1 MFTFFKIKSMKYV
14 HILIFVIAGAFFMF
28 LCQSCNTCS
37 RPKTIENITINLAEL
52 ADLAIDSFRINIS
65 GKELYASKGNAIEVA
80 MLVKNWGNPNPSLL
94 NDPANASGYLTKK
107 KMAVNFGIYVTDM
120 ITAGLY
126 GQTQTVL
133 RYKQAL
139 IPLVEGL
146 GLQAAVD
153 DKKVESIEK
162 NIDNR
167 KELMNIISDIYASCT
182 TFLSEDD
189 RDFYALTML
198 SGGWV
203 EGMYIGASM
212 IDETQSSNESK
223 MKQLIMD
230 NKATFDI
237 LWSALGQIDHI
248 PDDAAMTMLEM
259 SRIAQIFGHETV
271 LSTQPNFIVN
281 SINDVT
287 PKVFAEIK
295 NHIQL
300 LRQQFIKK

>member
-1 MFTFFKIKSMKYV
+1 MRYV
-14 HILIFVIAGAFFMF
+14 HILIFVITGAFCMLF
-28 LCQSCNTCS
+28 CQSCNTCS
-37 RPKTIENITINLAEL
+37 RPKTIENITVNLAEL

-65 GKELYASKGNAIEVA
+65 GKELYASKGNVIEVS
-80 MLVKNWGNPNPSLL
+80 MLVKNWGNPNPSLF

-120 ITAGLY
+120 VSAGLY

-133 RYKQAL
+133 KYKQAL
-139 IPLVEGL
+139 TPLVEGM
-146 GLQAAVD
+146 GLQVAVD
-153 DKKVESIEK
+153 AKKVDDIEK
-162 NIDNR
+162 NINNK

-203 EGMYIGASM
+203 EGMYIGASL
-212 IDETQSSNESK
+212 IDETQSANEGK

-237 LWSALGQIDHI
+237 LWSALGQIDNI
-248 PDDAAMTMLEM
+248 PDEAQMTMLEM
-259 SRIAQIFGHETV
+259 SFIAHIFGHETL
-271 LSTQPNFIVN
+271 LSTPPNFVVN

-287 PKVFAEIK
+287 PKVFADIK